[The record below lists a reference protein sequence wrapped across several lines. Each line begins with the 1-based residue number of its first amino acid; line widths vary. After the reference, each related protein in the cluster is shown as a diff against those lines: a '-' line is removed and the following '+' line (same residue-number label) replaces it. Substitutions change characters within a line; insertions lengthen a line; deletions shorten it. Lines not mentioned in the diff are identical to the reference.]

1 VEEIDPRLASALAE
15 QLEAW
20 RATMR
25 GGATR
30 VGWKLGLGE
39 GERIGRGPVVGHLT
53 SATELKPGST
63 FRAGVSAVALHA
75 DAEIGLELGKDVDP
89 DASRDTALAALAG
102 YGAALELV
110 DLGGPVGGPEDVVAA
125 NVYHRAFAL
134 GPLNRSWPLSD
145 VEASLIIN
153 GERRASSAALQD
165 IAYLVCSV
173 AALLGGMG
181 ERLQAG
187 DRMIMG
193 SIVQVPIATGDE
205 VIAELGALGRV
216 QLTVEL

>member
-1 VEEIDPRLASALAE
+1 VEQIDPRLASALLVQFE
-15 QLEAW
+15 GWQRTLH
-20 RATMR
+20 

-30 VGWKLGLGE
+30 IGWKLGLGE

-53 SATELKPGST
+53 SATELQPGST
-63 FRAGVSAVALHA
+63 FRAPSAVALKA
-75 DAEIGLELGKDVDP
+75 DAEIGLELETDVHP
-89 DASRDTALAALAG
+89 DADRDAALAAIAG

-110 DLGGPVGGPEDVVAA
+110 DLGPPDAGPEEVVAA

-134 GPLNRSWPLSD
+134 GPLDRPWPAGGVD
-145 VEASLIIN
+145 ASLTIN
-153 GERRASSAALQD
+153 GERRASGAAAHD
-165 IAYLVCSV
+165 IADLVCSV
-173 AALLGGMG
+173 AAILGFMG
-181 ERLQAG
+181 EGLQAG

-193 SIVQVPIATGDE
+193 SIVQVSVSPGDQ

>member
-1 VEEIDPRLASALAE
+1 
-15 QLEAW
+15 
-20 RATMR
+20 M
-25 GGATR
+25 
-30 VGWKLGLGE
+30 
-39 GERIGRGPVVGHLT
+39 
-53 SATELKPGST
+53 
-63 FRAGVSAVALHA
+63 
-75 DAEIGLELGKDVDP
+75 
-89 DASRDTALAALAG
+89 
-102 YGAALELV
+102 
-110 DLGGPVGGPEDVVAA
+110 DLGGPTSGPEEVVAA

-145 VEASLIIN
+145 VEARLTIN
-153 GERRASSAALQD
+153 GEVRASSAAEQD
-165 IAYLVCSV
+165 IADLVCSV

-193 SIVQVPIATGDE
+193 SIVQVPLAPGDQ

>member
-1 VEEIDPRLASALAE
+1 LFPRWPSARRLAEDDAC
-15 QLEAW
+15 
-20 RATMR
+20 
-25 GGATR
+25 GATR

-53 SATELKPGST
+53 SATELQPGST
-63 FRAGVSAVALHA
+63 FRALGAVALKA
-75 DAEIGLELGKDVDP
+75 DAEIGLKLAADIYP
-89 DASRDTALAALAG
+89 DADRDAALEAIAG

-110 DLGGPVGGPEDVVAA
+110 DLGAPAAGPEEVVAA
-125 NVYHRAFAL
+125 NVDHRAFAF
-134 GPLNRSWPLSD
+134 GPVDGSWPVAGVD
-145 VEASLIIN
+145 ASLIIN
-153 GERRASSAALQD
+153 GECTASGAAVQD
-165 IAYLVCSV
+165 IADLVCSV
-173 AALLGGMG
+173 AAILGFMG

-193 SIVQVPIATGDE
+193 SIVQVSVAPGDE

>member
-1 VEEIDPRLASALAE
+1 VDQIDPRLASALLVQFE
-15 QLEAW
+15 GWQ
-20 RATMR
+20 RTMR
-25 GGATR
+25 RGATR

-39 GERIGRGPVVGHLT
+39 GERIGRGPVVGYLT
-53 SATELKPGST
+53 SATQLQPGST
-63 FRAGVSAVALHA
+63 FRARSAVALKA
-75 DAEIGLELGKDVDP
+75 DAEIGLELETDVPP
-89 DASRDTALAALAG
+89 DADRDAALEAIAR

-110 DLGGPVGGPEDVVAA
+110 DLGPPGADPEAVVAA

-134 GPLNRSWPLSD
+134 GPLDRPWPAGG

-153 GERRASSAALQD
+153 GKRRASGAAAHD
-165 IAYLVCSV
+165 IADLVCSV
-173 AALLGGMG
+173 AAILGFMG
-181 ERLQAG
+181 EGLQAG

-193 SIVQVPIATGDE
+193 SIVQVSVSPGDE